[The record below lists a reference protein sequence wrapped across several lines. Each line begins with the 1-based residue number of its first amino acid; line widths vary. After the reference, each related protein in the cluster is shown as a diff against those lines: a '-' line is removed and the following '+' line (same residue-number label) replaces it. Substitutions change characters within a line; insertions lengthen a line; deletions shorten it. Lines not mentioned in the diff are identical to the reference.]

1 VGTVSSTY
9 FTRLTAAPGYEQL
22 AKVLDDALAQA
33 QAGKG
38 KERHAGDGEAFHDQQ
53 IVQLCEWMGST
64 QGDVFQ
70 AAKKAIESTRLPP
83 DRAIHEIHGAIV
95 YLAAAVIVL
104 QRQRAKRVALEE
116 TRLG

>member
-1 VGTVSSTY
+1 MRPEV
-9 FTRLTAAPGYEQL
+9 LPGYEQL
-22 AKVLDDALAQA
+22 ATVLDAALEQA

-38 KERHAGDGEAFHDQQ
+38 KERHAGQGQAFHDQQ

-83 DRAIHEIHGAIV
+83 ERAIAELLGAIV
-95 YLAAAVIVL
+95 YLAGAVIVI
-104 QRQRAKRVALEE
+104 KRSQEPK
-116 TRLG
+116 

>member
-1 VGTVSSTY
+1 MSGTF
-9 FTRLTAAPGYEQL
+9 FTRLQPVAGYEQL

-83 DRAIHEIHGAIV
+83 DRAIAELLGAIN
-95 YLAAAVIVL
+95 YLGAAVIVL
-104 QRQRAKRVALEE
+104 QRQRAQRVAIEE
-116 TRLG
+116 TRRG

>member
-1 VGTVSSTY
+1 MS
-9 FTRLTAAPGYEQL
+9 LTNDTGHAPLSRVPVAEGYEQL
-22 AKVLDDALAQA
+22 ALVLDAALMQA

-38 KERHAGDGEAFHDQQ
+38 KERHAGDGQAFHDQQ

-64 QGDVFQ
+64 QGDIFQ

-83 DRAIHEIHGAIV
+83 QRAELELLGAIN

-104 QRQRAKRVALEE
+104 RRKSLEE
-116 TRLG
+116 TRRG

>member
-1 VGTVSSTY
+1 MSTTY
-9 FTRLTAAPGYEQL
+9 FTRLQPALGYEQL

-38 KERHAGDGEAFHDQQ
+38 KERHAGEGEAFHDQQ

-70 AAKKAIESTRLPP
+70 AAKKAIESTRLPT
-83 DRAIHEIHGAIV
+83 DRAIHELHGAIV

-104 QRQRAKRVALEE
+104 ERRRDPTEE
-116 TRLG
+116 TLR